1 MRYFHR
7 HLLVAS
13 ALSLLTL
20 TPLFGAAFY
29 LGREIRDWEK
39 GTNYTWF
46 DWRGLLWPAVPWV
59 AIDFYLRDWVA
70 LGAMLRAVAA
80 HVWFFVSFLAG

>member
-20 TPLFGAAFY
+20 TPLFGPAFY
-29 LGREIRDWEK
+29 LGREIRDVEK
-39 GTNYTWF
+39 LHNWDWSKF
-46 DWRGLLWPAVPWV
+46 DWRGLLWPAVPWIAV
-59 AIDFYLRDWVA
+59 DLYLRDCGSLVA
-70 LGAMLRAVAA
+70 LLRDLAV
-80 HVWFFVSFLAG
+80 LI